1 MRAET
6 AKQRESAAHTA
17 RLMTA
22 VDRWSFELVVVG
34 VSALALVI
42 LTAPTV
48 VVLIASFT
56 GGQSLRFPPQGF
68 SLQWYDALLTRSQE
82 IGVAFRNSIAVA
94 AMAAAAGTMMAVA
107 AAMALSRRTTRA
119 SRALDAA
126 FMAPL
131 TLPTLA
137 LGLGLLMLIS
147 IAGAEPSL
155 VTLVVGHTII
165 VAPYVLRTTS
175 ASLSQLDPAL
185 VDSAR
190 TLGAGPAYAFR
201 TVVLPLI
208 AAGIAAGMFIG
219 FMASFDNVS
228 ISLFL
233 ADAGTDMLP
242 LRLWNIIE
250 NLLDV
255 RAAAA
260 SGLLIAVTGVLLMV
274 MERLT
279 RFSRQMRN

>member
-1 MRAET
+1 
-6 AKQRESAAHTA
+6 
-17 RLMTA
+17 MTA